1 MSAQVLQPASVVV
14 LDSVAASIGI
24 VGLVLIACVLAAVA
38 RYRSQLT
45 PEMRRSSRTFDWT
58 LITMLAS
65 SLVHALVITVENILT
80 AIVNESPSI
89 QDLYYGM
96 SISGAVSVVVIY
108 MTLFV
113 LTGSNVLLAMER
125 LWLVKHM
132 TSVPAHWIYLLVAVT
147 SISST
152 LVVASVAENA
162 TYQWDFAFMPFGM
175 PPRMTKKQLISD
187 LAPKEFM
194 ISKSL
199 FLIAIAYIPVMA
211 IVSVIFYAR
220 AYFAIA
226 SKFQQP
232 VTAEHSLEYVS
243 SSSRVDRNNSN
254 ASASPIYSQN
264 PQSPTATT
272 SSVSWTPP
280 AMAILARCI
289 AMGAGIFIFYLP
301 TIAGI
306 FITLTALRPEQQ
318 MPEGYLSACT
328 ILPALDT
335 IWTPV
340 VVLWCQANV
349 RRVFFKMFRLK
360 R

>member
-1 MSAQVLQPASVVV
+1 MSSAQVLQPASVVV

-24 VGLVLIACVLAAVA
+24 VGVVLVASVLAAVA

-45 PEMRRSSRTFDWT
+45 PEMRRSTRTFDWT

-65 SLVHALVITVENILT
+65 SLVHALVITIENILT

-96 SISGAVSVVVIY
+96 TVSGAVSVAVTY

-132 TSVPAHWIYLLVAVT
+132 TSVPVHWIYLLAAVT
-147 SISST
+147 CISST

-175 PPRMTKKQLISD
+175 PPRMHAKQLISD
-187 LAPKEFM
+187 LRPTEFM
-194 ISKSL
+194 TSKSL
-199 FLIAIAYIPVMA
+199 FLIAIAYMPVMA

-220 AYFAIA
+220 AYFAIV

-243 SSSRVDRNNSN
+243 TSRVDRNNSN
-254 ASASPIYSQN
+254 ASGTPLYSQN
-264 PQSPTATT
+264 PQSPTGTG
-272 SSVSWTPP
+272 SSVAWTPP
-280 AMAILARCI
+280 AMAILVRCI
-289 AMGAGIFIFYLP
+289 AMGAGILVFYLP

-306 FITLTALRPEQQ
+306 FITLTALLPEKD
-318 MPEGYLSACT
+318 MPEMYLNACT
-328 ILPALDT
+328 ILPVLDT
-335 IWTPV
+335 IWTPI

-349 RRVFFKMFRLK
+349 RRVYFKMFRLK

>member
-45 PEMRRSSRTFDWT
+45 PEMRLSSRTFDWT

-125 LWLVKHM
+125 LWLVKNM
-132 TSVPAHWIYLLVAVT
+132 TSVPVHWIYLLTAVT

-162 TYQWDFAFMPFGM
+162 SYQWDFAFMPFGM

-187 LAPKEFM
+187 LVPKEFM
-194 ISKSL
+194 VSKSL
-199 FLIAIAYIPVMA
+199 FLIAIAYIPAMA

-232 VTAEHSLEYVS
+232 ITAEHSLEYVS
-243 SSSRVDRNNSN
+243 TSRIDRNNSN
-254 ASASPIYSQN
+254 ASGSPIYSQN

-280 AMAILARCI
+280 AMAILVRCV
-289 AMGAGIFIFYLP
+289 AMGAGILVFYLP

-318 MPEGYLSACT
+318 MPDWYLSACT